1 MATSSTAYL
10 ANHQIIKVN
19 TMQITQ
25 LPIFFEHI
33 QQQLPRCQNEMRRLF
48 HGRGQTWSGL
58 EQITADW
65 IGQQLIV
72 TLFKPVEE
80 DFHEQLTQGLLQ
92 LFQSE
97 EWQSVSGIGIG
108 LQHRYQHG
116 APFEVIAGEIHE
128 HTIGVENGLQYQLVL
143 GKNQNMGLFLDMRLG
158 RQWVQ
163 EHAQGKR
170 VLNLFSYTCGF
181 SVAAMA
187 GGAHK
192 VLNVDMAKG
201 ALSRGRENH
210 RLNQHDLYDV
220 NFLGHDIFRSWGKI
234 TKFGPYDLVI
244 IDPPSFQKGSFALTK
259 DYKKILRRLP
269 SLLNEGGE
277 VLACVNSPV
286 VNEDFLIDSMAEEAP
301 ELTFI
306 ERLANPE
313 EFADIDEQAS
323 LKVML
328 FHS

>member
-1 MATSSTAYL
+1 MDINQLATFFT
-10 ANHQIIKVN
+10 HIK
-19 TMQITQ
+19 
-25 LPIFFEHI
+25 
-33 QQQLPRCQNEMRRLF
+33 QQLPVCKTEMRRLF
-48 HGRGQTWSGL
+48 HGRGQTWQGL

-65 IGQQLIV
+65 VGQQLIV

-80 DFHEQLTQGLLQ
+80 DFTASLTQGLIE
-92 LFQSE
+92 LFASD
-97 EWQSVSGIGIG
+97 EWQSVQGVGIG
-108 LQHRYQHG
+108 LKHRYQHG
-116 APFEVIAGEIHE
+116 APFEVIAGEIKE
-128 HTIGVENGLQYQLVL
+128 NTIGIENGLKYQLVL
-143 GKNQNMGLFLDMRLG
+143 GKNQNMGIFLDMRIG

-187 GGAHK
+187 GGARK

-210 RLNQHDLYDV
+210 QLNDHDLFDV

-269 SLLNEGGE
+269 SLLNENGE
-277 VLACVNSPV
+277 VIACVNSPAV
-286 VNEDFLIDSMAEEAP
+286 SEDFLIESMAEEAP
-301 ELTFI
+301 ELKFV

-313 EFADIDEQAS
+313 EFADVDPQAS

-328 FHS
+328 FQS